1 MDTSPMPSNK
11 IVIIKNIY
19 FYLVSFVA
27 LMMVVFSVADAVNIA
42 LKTYIFTKA
51 DNFNN
56 YYASPIGCDPVQIKG
71 ADPSIK
77 QMTAEECAK
86 INDENLKRASEER
99 VAQRQRDVVPRYF
112 FCGGRPALV
121 YSPLA
126 GGEKKR
132 SLKFLKARPNGRA
145 FNFQKMVK

>member
-99 VAQRQRDVVPRYF
+99 VAQRQRDVVRDISF
-112 FCGGRPALV
+112 VVVGL
-121 YSPLA
+121 PLFILHWLA
-126 GGEKKR
+126 VRKKE
-132 SLKFLKARPNGRA
+132 
-145 FNFQKMVK
+145 V